1 MSFKL
6 YCSSCSCKH
15 SDVTLSR
22 YNFGE
27 ADIIFNIDSSSS
39 MSDSTWNQT
48 KEFVKK
54 IINTLPI
61 SENEIRI
68 GIVQF
73 ATTGGI
79 QSQLTGNVTNLL
91 SVVENMTRQYLG
103 GSKGHIG
110 LDFAL
115 EVFNTSGRHQYVD
128 ELFPNQTFN
137 FYFPFPRIIISIT
150 DGLWSSDLY
159 LIYLST
165 EALKNANVQFTYIIT
180 YNEDSV
186 NLILDKK
193 SYTSQPY
200 FIKENNTFETDFNKI
215 ITFISGL
222 TLARQLLK
230 PSNTI
235 PNAVDDNYSFISFDT
250 SNQAIL
256 YFEDKIRVMGDLKV
270 LIVNYKNHTDPYN
283 YTVPY
288 ILLFQLAFN
297 PESANNPASVN
308 KISGYFNLSNETPS
322 RLVKVIR
329 TGIDAT
335 GTINRVNKLGTNSV
349 VNSGDTTYIYFQ
361 LNGFGFDES
370 GAIVAGGNKGTE
382 TPEFTT
388 YSDWSFV
395 VSLIFIFD
403 NIDGSLLG
411 KRICF
416 NVLV

>member
-1 MSFKL
+1 MGFKV
-6 YCSSCSCKH
+6 YCTPRNCEH
-15 SDVTLSR
+15 SNTNNLSR

-27 ADIIFNIDSSSS
+27 ADIIFNIDSSNS
-39 MSDSTWNQT
+39 MSESTWNQT

-79 QSQLTGNVTNLL
+79 QSQLTHDVTNLL
-91 SVVENMTRQYLG
+91 SVVENMTRQYSS

-110 LDFAL
+110 LDLAL
-115 EVFNTSGRHQYVD
+115 EVFNTSGRHKFLD
-128 ELFPNQTFN
+128 EFGTQQT
-137 FYFPFPRIIISIT
+137 YGFPFPRIIISIT
-150 DGLWSSDLY
+150 DGLWNSNNE
-159 LIYLST
+159 IYLST
-165 EALKNANVQFTYIIT
+165 AALKNANIQITYIIT
-180 YNEDSV
+180 YSETSSYVTLQEN
-186 NLILDKK
+186 
-193 SYTSQPY
+193 SYTCQPY
-200 FIKENNTFETDFNKI
+200 FIKQNNTFETDFDKI

-235 PNAVDDNYSFISFDT
+235 PNAVDDNYSFINFDDT
-250 SNQAIL
+250 SNEAIL
-256 YFEDKIRVMGDLKV
+256 TEYGIIAMGNLKV
-270 LIVNYKNHTDPYN
+270 LILNYKNHTG
-283 YTVPY
+283 PY
-288 ILLFQLAFN
+288 IYSTPYTLLFHPA
-297 PESANNPASVN
+297 SANNQESVN
-308 KISGYFNLSNETPS
+308 KITGYFNLSEETPS

-329 TGIDAT
+329 RGIDAT
-335 GTINRVNKLGTNSV
+335 GTINRVNILGTNSV

-361 LNGFGFDES
+361 VNGSGEDEFGN
-370 GAIVAGGNKGTE
+370 IVPGGNQGTQ
-382 TPEFTT
+382 TPPFIT

-403 NIDGSLLG
+403 IDGNFLE

-416 NVLV
+416 NVLI